1 MSQVQPVARW
11 LGRAVGLDLHRDFC
25 VIAICEEGLTYSAVR
40 VPMTAEGLESL
51 VASLEPTDRVVME
64 VSGGAWEVAR
74 RLEGHVNRVVVVS
87 PDDTGIAQARTK
99 TDKLD
104 ARTLA
109 YLLWKGQLET
119 VWVPDERARVLRR
132 RLSRREQLVHARS
145 RAKNEV
151 HAMLM
156 RRLQGKPPCSDLFGV
171 KGRKW
176 LRAVARDLPV
186 EEAETV
192 EAALR
197 HIAFLDKEIEQV
209 EQLVASNCSPGP
221 RPSGC

>member
-1 MSQVQPVARW
+1 M
-11 LGRAVGLDLHRDFC
+11 
-25 VIAICEEGLTYSAVR
+25 
-40 VPMTAEGLESL
+40 
-51 VASLEPTDRVVME
+51 
-64 VSGGAWEVAR
+64 
-74 RLEGHVNRVVVVS
+74 NRVVVVS

-109 YLLWKGQLET
+109 YLLWKGQIDT

-145 RAKNEV
+145 RVKNEV

-176 LRAVARDLPV
+176 LQHGGAGSAGRGGGDGRGG
-186 EEAETV
+186 
-192 EAALR
+192 AAAHR
-197 HIAFLDKEIEQV
+197 V
-209 EQLVASNCSPGP
+209 P
-221 RPSGC
+221 R